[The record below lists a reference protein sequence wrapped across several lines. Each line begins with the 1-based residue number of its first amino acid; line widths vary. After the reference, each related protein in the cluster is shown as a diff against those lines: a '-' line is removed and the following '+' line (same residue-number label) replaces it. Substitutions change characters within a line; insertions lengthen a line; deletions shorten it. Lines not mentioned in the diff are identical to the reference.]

1 MYYYLGDIL
10 IGGLRGFQNV
20 DKCDMGYLV
29 STWSIEKI
37 RAKNALKRGHVVDP
51 KGGL

>member
-1 MYYYLGDIL
+1 MCTTLDIL

-29 STWSIEKI
+29 SILRKI